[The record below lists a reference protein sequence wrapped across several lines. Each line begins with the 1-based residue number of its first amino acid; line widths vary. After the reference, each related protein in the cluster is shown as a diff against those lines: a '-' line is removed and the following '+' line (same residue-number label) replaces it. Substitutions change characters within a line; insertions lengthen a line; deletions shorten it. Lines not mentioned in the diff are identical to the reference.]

1 MLKYNIT
8 YQNAEEQ
15 KHRLEVFEENLK
27 YINEANSD
35 PTKTY
40 QLGVNHLADM
50 SAEDMRRLRSYKR
63 ISAKKA
69 TTFYD
74 NNVTIDI
81 PHSVDW
87 RVRGAVTKVK
97 DQGQCGSCW
106 AFSAVGA
113 IEGAH
118 KIKTGRLVSL
128 SEQELVDC
136 DTVDQ
141 GCLGGYMERA
151 FDYVIERG
159 GISGE
164 EEYPYRGVDGVCKPG
179 RMRVAKIKGYEKVP
193 DNEDS
198 LLKAVVNQ
206 PISVAIDAGNL
217 SFQLYSSGIYTGPCG
232 SQLDHGVTLVGYGT
246 DQNGVDFWL
255 IKNSWGVGWGERG
268 YMRIKRGMGVP
279 KKGLCGIAEDSSFP
293 IV

>member
-159 GISGE
+159 GI
-164 EEYPYRGVDGVCKPG
+164 
-179 RMRVAKIKGYEKVP
+179 
-193 DNEDS
+193 
-198 LLKAVVNQ
+198 
-206 PISVAIDAGNL
+206 
-217 SFQLYSSGIYTGPCG
+217 T
-232 SQLDHGVTLVGYGT
+232 H
-246 DQNGVDFWL
+246 
-255 IKNSWGVGWGERG
+255 
-268 YMRIKRGMGVP
+268 KRQ
-279 KKGLCGIAEDSSFP
+279 
-293 IV
+293 